1 MKLIN
6 ILIILSFVFC
16 VSNVSAKIYD
26 RNQGRDIRLPSQHV
40 LESITVEP
48 DAAATNN
55 VLNDNDGDTDGSGAT
70 VTTFLV
76 AQDVP
81 RALQIT
87 PVSTTAD
94 VKAGNVTVT
103 GTNIFG
109 ETITENFAFLDNAS
123 TATTG
128 TKAFKTVTS
137 IAFPAEDSP
146 YTAQWDVGF
155 TDKIGLDHCMN
166 YAGDVAWATAD
177 GVYEGTRPTCVADAD
192 EVEKN
197 VCDPNTAAN
206 GSVDFTFY
214 FIQNFRCN

>member
-1 MKLIN
+1 MRLIN
-6 ILIILSFVFC
+6 ILVVLSFIFC
-16 VSNVSAKIYD
+16 LSSFAKIYD
-26 RNQGRDIRLPSQHV
+26 RNNGRDIKLPSQHV
-40 LESITVEP
+40 LESFTVEP

-55 VLNDNDGDTDGSGAT
+55 VLDDNDGDTDGSGAT
-70 VTTFLV
+70 VSTFLV
-76 AQDVP
+76 AQDVA

-103 GTNIFG
+103 GTNIYG
-109 ETITENFAFLDNAS
+109 ETITEAFAFLDNAS

-155 TDKIGLDHCMN
+155 TDKIGLDHCVD
-166 YAGDVAWATAD
+166 YAGNVAWTTAD
-177 GVYEGTRPTCVADAD
+177 GVYEGTRASCTADAD

-197 VCDPNTAAN
+197 VCDPNTAAD
-206 GSVDFTFY
+206 GDVDFTFF